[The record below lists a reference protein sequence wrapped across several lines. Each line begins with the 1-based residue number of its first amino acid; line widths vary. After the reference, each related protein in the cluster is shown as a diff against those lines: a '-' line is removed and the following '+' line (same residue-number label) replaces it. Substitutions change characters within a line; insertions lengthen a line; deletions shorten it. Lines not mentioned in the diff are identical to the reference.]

1 MLVEMLT
8 AILLFALFSTL
19 LPVMADV
26 EVERLSEGDGVNFPT
41 VGQKVSVHYT
51 GWVRHPT
58 PLSGAVSHPTH
69 LPGAKSRPTRPLV
82 QLIDGKKFDSSIDRY
97 GFKSS
102 ARRIHATE
110 VPRSAVIESSRLRWA
125 SDK

>member
-1 MLVEMLT
+1 MQRNIV
-8 AILLFALFSTL
+8 AALLLSTL

-26 EVERLSEGDGVNFPT
+26 EVERLSEGDGVSFPT

-51 GWVRHPT
+51 GWVR
-58 PLSGAVSHPTH
+58 HPTH

-110 VPRSAVIESSRLRWA
+110 VPRSAAIESSRLRWA